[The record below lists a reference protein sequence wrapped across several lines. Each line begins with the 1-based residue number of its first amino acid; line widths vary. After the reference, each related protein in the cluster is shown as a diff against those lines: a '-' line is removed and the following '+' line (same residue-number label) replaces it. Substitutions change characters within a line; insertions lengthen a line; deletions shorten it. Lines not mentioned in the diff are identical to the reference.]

1 MFMEYIVTSNEN
13 NNLVIGAKG
22 IEDVLQCIQMI
33 LGIIEGTVFLDRK
46 FGISSEIVDNPL
58 NRMDKLHEEIYRKI
72 EEYEP
77 RAEVTSIKIKTDNL
91 EGKSNIVVGV
101 RVDEEYL

>member
-1 MFMEYIVTSNEN
+1 MEYIVTSNGN

-46 FGISSEIVDNPL
+46 LGISSEITDNTL

-72 EEYEP
+72 EKYEP
-77 RAEVTSIKIKTDNL
+77 RAEITSIKIKTDNL

>member
-1 MFMEYIVTSNEN
+1 MFMEYIVTSNERN
-13 NNLVIGAKG
+13 NIVIGAEG
-22 IEDVLQCIQMI
+22 IEDILQCVQMI

-46 FGISSEIVDNPL
+46 LGISSEIIDNPL

-77 RAEVTSIKIKTDNL
+77 RVEVVSIKIKTDNL
-91 EGKSNIVVGV
+91 EGESNIAVGV
-101 RVDEEYL
+101 RIDEEYL